1 MACGI
6 IYLEDEVVES
16 VTNLCVLTGIRVF
29 AKQAASVS
37 ARAVLI

>member
-1 MACGI
+1 MACGV
-6 IYLEDEVVES
+6 IYLEDEVVERVADLRIIAGVS
-16 VTNLCVLTGIRVF
+16 VF